1 MQLKTNNKA
10 IAFMTTTKVRKNIAD
25 FVEQIK
31 RDNSVIGIGRRNKI
45 EVVVM
50 KYPENTNSKL
60 TEITNINAN
69 SSAFD
74 FLKNEPDLYSVK
86 DLKKRYV

>member
-1 MQLKTNNKA
+1 
-10 IAFMTTTKVRKNIAD
+10 MTTTKVRRNIAG

-31 RDNSVIGIGRRNKI
+31 RENSVIGIGRRNKI

-50 KYPENTNSKL
+50 KYPENINPKL

-69 SSAFD
+69 SSSFD
-74 FLKNEPDLYSVK
+74 FLKDDPELYSVK